1 MRKALV
7 ALALVG
13 ACSVP
18 LGVFVAVKAQNQ
30 AETRTGAP
38 ASMQDAPTQD
48 APTQDAP
55 TQDAPTQDAPTQD
68 APTQD
73 APTQDAPTQDAPT
86 QDAPT
91 QDAPAQAKS
100 APAAKPQF
108 ERQTAQS
115 WTGDPLTFEYP
126 NRDQTLKIPQV
137 FRALKIGK
145 GSRVADVGA
154 GGGWL
159 STRLARQVGAKGT
172 VYAEEILPR
181 YVEFLQGRARREK
194 LPQMKTVLG
203 TTSDPKLP
211 QKLDAVLIL
220 NAYHEFDKPLE
231 MLAKIKGSMKVGAR
245 LGFIERDNPEL
256 RIEAETAYRETGQ
269 IKRRVDE
276 QNDDNP
282 ITDDHRLA
290 LPIVEREAA
299 QAGFKKVSS
308 MQLGDDNYLL
318 VVEKT
323 R

>member
-1 MRKALV
+1 MRKVFV
-7 ALALVG
+7 ALALAG

-30 AETRTGAP
+30 AKPETNAP
-38 ASMQDAPTQD
+38 ASMQDAPTQ
-48 APTQDAP
+48 T
-55 TQDAPTQDAPTQD
+55 
-68 APTQD
+68 
-73 APTQDAPTQDAPT
+73 
-86 QDAPT
+86 
-91 QDAPAQAKS
+91 KS
-100 APAAKPQF
+100 ASTEMPRF

-126 NRDQTLKIPQV
+126 NRDQTLKIPEV

-145 GSRVADVGA
+145 GTRVADVGA

-181 YVEFLQGRARREK
+181 YVEFLKQRALKEK

-211 QKLDAVLIL
+211 QNLDAIVIL

-231 MLAKIKGSMKVGAR
+231 MLAKIKSSMKVGGR
-245 LGFIERDNPEL
+245 LGFIERDNPQL
-256 RIEAETAYRETGQ
+256 RTEAEQAYRQTGQ

-299 QAGFKKVSS
+299 QVGFKKVSS